1 MLVIL
6 SGGRPKENIRQLVD
20 QGEKDAGYPTED
32 VSSDEARDEGCTG
45 RNVYHYGN
53 PCVQHDDF
61 HSLILKIKTVSL
73 ICVCFPPPLYFWTFS
88 AKLKAFV
95 GRFYCLAQ
103 NGSEFAADP
112 L

>member
-32 VSSDEARDEGCTG
+32 VSSDKACDEGCPG

-73 ICVCFPPPLYFWTFS
+73 ICVCFPVLFLDVFREAESLRRPLLLS
-88 AKLKAFV
+88 GVK
-95 GRFYCLAQ
+95 RIRICR
-103 NGSEFAADP
+103 
-112 L
+112 